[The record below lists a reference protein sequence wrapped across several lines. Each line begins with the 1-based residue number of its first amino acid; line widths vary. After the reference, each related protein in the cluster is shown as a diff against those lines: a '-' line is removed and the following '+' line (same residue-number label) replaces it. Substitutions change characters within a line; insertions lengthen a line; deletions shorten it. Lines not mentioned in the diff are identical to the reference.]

1 MSVGRIKVVEE
12 KTDVKVTEETVR
24 ISVTESPI
32 VISEQ
37 IVGIQGAG
45 DAHFVYDQETP
56 SAEWTIQHDLGKN
69 PAVTIV
75 DTGGNE
81 WFTSVEHISPD
92 SLVIRFS
99 APFSGRAYLN

>member
-1 MSVGRIKVVEE
+1 MATGRITVVEE
-12 KTDVKVTEETVR
+12 TTDLTVTEETIR

-37 IVGIQGAG
+37 IVGIQGDG

-56 SAEWTIQHDLGKN
+56 SAEWTIEHSLGKN
-69 PAVTIV
+69 PAVTVV
-75 DTGGNE
+75 DSGGNE
-81 WFTSVEHISPD
+81 WKTAVEHLSANE
-92 SLVIRFS
+92 LVIRFS